1 MENSNTYTNKEILFG
16 FRRELLSINSELNEI
31 DWLLLF
37 DGKEPIH
44 IKKCFYDLEKDTTGK
59 DIFIINYVL
68 KNDTKYKFLITKN
81 YNNGYKVKLDRC
93 LKDAK
98 QTLVN
103 MDNVKKD
110 RLSCLLNSVLDCKYN
125 FKSSDRRV
133 SLSLNGAC
141 IFDCGSNRFINYINN
156 YDNIRIASSTESLS
170 QEIIMYLLNEEYE
183 KNKLSSVDSGIL
195 EEIKED
201 KDVVIYGNDL
211 LTNFETFDIKE
222 EDTRYVLVRKRP

>member
-1 MENSNTYTNKEILFG
+1 
-16 FRRELLSINSELNEI
+16 
-31 DWLLLF
+31 
-37 DGKEPIH
+37 
-44 IKKCFYDLEKDTTGK
+44 
-59 DIFIINYVL
+59 
-68 KNDTKYKFLITKN
+68 
-81 YNNGYKVKLDRC
+81 
-93 LKDAK
+93 
-98 QTLVN
+98 

-141 IFDCGSNRFINYINN
+141 IFDCGSNHFINYINN
-156 YDNIRIASSTESLS
+156 YDNIRIVSSTESLS